1 MLTHLQPALHL
12 FGATKRPIGTLAVSR
27 MQDPFTDPQASVVM
41 HWEDGGWVV
50 TTPEGCGWVV
60 AHCTGGGGVVHCT
73 TGSLVVDEQGQAG
86 EGVVVQPQEW
96 LGSAAHKLGS
106 LCQQGRS
113 YLRGRLRESLPVPG
127 SNKCLPSDLPRGS
140 RHTLGPKILG
150 ADQMNISTYLS
161 DIHSHG

>member
-1 MLTHLQPALHL
+1 MLTHLQPELHL

-27 MQDPFTDPQASVVM
+27 MQDPFTDPHASVVM

-50 TTPEGCGWVV
+50 TTPEGCGWLV

-73 TGSLVVDEQGQAG
+73 TGSLVVDEQGQEAG

-96 LGSAAHKLGS
+96 LGSTGHKLGS

-150 ADQMNISTYLS
+150 GDQVRISLPVL
-161 DIHSHG
+161 HP

>member
-96 LGSAAHKLGS
+96 LGSGGINLG
-106 LCQQGRS
+106 LC
-113 YLRGRLRESLPVPG
+113 V
-127 SNKCLPSDLPRGS
+127 NKEGLTCEAG
-140 RHTLGPKILG
+140 
-150 ADQMNISTYLS
+150 
-161 DIHSHG
+161 

>member
-50 TTPEGCGWVV
+50 TSPEGCGWIV

-73 TGSLVVDEQGQAG
+73 TGSLVVDEQGQVG
-86 EGVVVQPQEW
+86 
-96 LGSAAHKLGS
+96 
-106 LCQQGRS
+106 
-113 YLRGRLRESLPVPG
+113 
-127 SNKCLPSDLPRGS
+127 
-140 RHTLGPKILG
+140 
-150 ADQMNISTYLS
+150 
-161 DIHSHG
+161 